1 MFSVDKSSFLFAKAE
16 TRICRKPLSMVVGID
31 IVVRWECISVWKPR
45 HRTSYRDHVKYQVLS
60 SDLESVNSAQIS
72 HGAHAQGR

>member
-1 MFSVDKSSFLFAKAE
+1 
-16 TRICRKPLSMVVGID
+16 MVVGID